1 MKRRGVVVMMALVC
15 LVLATAMGGT
25 LLRWAAM
32 EHKLLR
38 SRERESQARWLAEAG
53 IERAA
58 ARLAE
63 ERDYRGET
71 WEVAAADLPAG
82 EAAKVRLRVAAIDE
96 GRRSIEVDVE
106 YPSESV
112 EAVRVHKEIVYQPQP
127 EK

>member
-38 SRERESQARWLAEAG
+38 SRERESQAHWLAEAG
-53 IERAA
+53 IGRAV

-71 WEVAAADLPAG
+71 WEIAAADLSAG
-82 EAAKVRLRVAAIDE
+82 EAAKVSLRVAAIDE

-112 EAVRVHKEIVYQPQP
+112 EAVRVHKGIVYQPQP